1 MTITFVNF
9 AFFHIKYPFLAPPG
23 GAFFMCLYHLL
34 TRIFDCG
41 QLAGTADTCSSI
53 VPKKFYEKT
62 NNAYPLHRLG
72 EGAVYTA
79 GTCCANNFSSLLY
92 SSQPPAF
99 DFGILY
105 AANVYRG
112 CRELWTVEKSLGS
125 LPLCH

>member
-1 MTITFVNF
+1 
-9 AFFHIKYPFLAPPG
+9 
-23 GAFFMCLYHLL
+23 MCQSL
-34 TRIFDCG
+34 TRLSCWHSGYLQQHCPEKI
-41 QLAGTADTCSSI
+41 
-53 VPKKFYEKT
+53 YEKT

-105 AANVYRG
+105 AANVYKG
-112 CRELWTVEKSLGS
+112 CREL
-125 LPLCH
+125 